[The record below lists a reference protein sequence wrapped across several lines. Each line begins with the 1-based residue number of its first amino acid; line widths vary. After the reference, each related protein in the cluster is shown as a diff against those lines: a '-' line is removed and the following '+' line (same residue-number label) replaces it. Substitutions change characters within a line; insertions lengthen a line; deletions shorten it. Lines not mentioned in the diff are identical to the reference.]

1 MAQKIL
7 LLSLSGIYGTIIG
20 KIVAEKLGQGFL
32 NIDDQIVKMLSKLQ
46 PVPAK
51 QGINFLNEFEKHAIP
66 YCIESQ
72 AGVFCVS
79 YGLFIHNR
87 QFFQN
92 CKKVYLRFQKETLA
106 YYNDDDFLVNQI
118 SFSEHDKVL
127 LGADLIVK
135 ADGVS
140 TEQISSE
147 VIKRIRTNV

>member
-7 LLSLSGIYGTIIG
+7 LLSLSVTYGTIIG
-20 KIVAEKLGQGFL
+20 KIVAKKLGQGFL

-92 CKKVYLRFQKETLA
+92 CKKVYLRLSKNTLA
-106 YYNDDDFLVNQI
+106 GFNDDDFLVN
-118 SFSEHDKVL
+118 SLAFEEHDKML
-127 LGADLIVK
+127 LQADLVVED
-135 ADGVS
+135 DGLS
-140 TEQISSE
+140 PEKTASE
-147 VIKRIRTNV
+147 IIKKIRTNV